1 MLILI
6 FKITS
11 IFKQPHFREIMH
23 FYVPG
28 AIAGIIIFQVA
39 IIAPTLSKKLA
50 ANEFGKVIRGLW
62 PKFFIFI
69 AVLSATSLA
78 IMALTG
84 DGGNYHLAISGFT
97 FLASSICY
105 LIIPATI
112 LGASLCLGMM
122 WTGFKFSRLEGS
134 ILIGFYLMFLLL
146 IELQRQGYL
155 TI

>member
-1 MLILI
+1 MQILI

-11 IFKQPHFREIMH
+11 ILKQPLYRKAMH

-50 ANEFGKVIRGLW
+50 TNEFGKVIRGLW

-69 AVLSATSLA
+69 AALSAISLA
-78 IMALTG
+78 IITFTG
-84 DGGNYHLAISGFT
+84 DGGIYHLAISGFT

-105 LIIPATI
+105 LIIPATNR
-112 LGASLCLGMM
+112 AKDENNMK
-122 WTGFKFSRLEGS
+122 KFD
-134 ILIGFYLMFLLL
+134 LLHKL
-146 IELQRQGYL
+146 SVWL
-155 TI
+155 TITILLTNIAFLFI

>member
-1 MLILI
+1 MVDHAQPNVFIFI

-11 IFKQPHFREIMH
+11 ILKHPQSRIAMH

-50 ANEFGKVIRGLW
+50 ANEFAKVIRGLW
-62 PKFFIFI
+62 PKFFIFV
-69 AVLSATSLA
+69 AALSATSLA
-78 IMALTG
+78 IMAFTG

-105 LIIPATI
+105 LIIPATNR
-112 LGASLCLGMM
+112 AKDENNMK
-122 WTGFKFSRLEGS
+122 KFDMLHKLSVW
-134 ILIGFYLMFLLL
+134 
-146 IELQRQGYL
+146 L
-155 TI
+155 TITILLSNIVFLFI